1 VAYGMS
7 ITRGLDVSGYDG
19 VPPYMPTYVDLFARQ
34 LRKVYGYDGAA
45 IPKGNSPVLRLINA
59 GLPGST
65 VDWGAQYAGQYINPV
80 RPDLVILDFGMNDFW
95 RTAPPQFGEY
105 IRTIIRKVRAVNPIA
120 EFLLLSN
127 MQFDPSYVLPS
138 DKNKPFYETNMA
150 GYNSVLRQ
158 LEGEGI
164 ANLDMTTLS
173 GFLYQR
179 KRAKDC
185 LVNPLHPNDW
195 MARWY
200 AQGMVAL
207 LNR

>member
-1 VAYGMS
+1 
-7 ITRGLDVSGYDG
+7 
-19 VPPYMPTYVDLFARQ
+19 
-34 LRKVYGYDGAA
+34 
-45 IPKGNSPVLRLINA
+45 
-59 GLPGST
+59 
-65 VDWGAQYAGQYINPV
+65 
-80 RPDLVILDFGMNDFW
+80 MNDFW
-95 RTAPPQFGEY
+95 RMAPPEFGEY
-105 IRTIIRKVRAVNPIA
+105 IRTIIHKVRAVNPAA

-127 MQFDPSYVLPS
+127 MQFDPSYILPS

-173 GFLYQR
+173 GWLYQH

-200 AQGMVAL
+200 GQGMVAML
-207 LNR
+207 IR